1 MPRRWTLS
9 SCIVHRLDTPLPPS
23 LYPRE
28 SHLFL
33 SSLFSTDSQLLS
45 TILLDKFFIR
55 FLRTRGW
62 TRRLRII
69 IVPSFFLYR
78 IYISFI
84 VEWKSNFFSQMFKE
98 SFGLRNAGPGPVFPS
113 PGATRLHSFRDFGR
127 PVFFPPPPHAQWTV
141 VSRLDF
147 RFWPGDDA
155 ASRSCPRGVFHS
167 PSTRGGNRGGGRDL
181 RPATVA
187 PRN

>member
-1 MPRRWTLS
+1 M
-9 SCIVHRLDTPLPPS
+9 HRLDTPLPPS

-55 FLRTRGW
+55 FLPIE
-62 TRRLRII
+62 LEDEH
-69 IVPSFFLYR
+69 VDYVLSSYLLSFYIEY
-78 IYISFI
+78 IYISSWNGKAI
-84 VEWKSNFFSQMFKE
+84 FSPKMFEE
-98 SFGLRNAGPGPVFPS
+98 SSGLRNAGPGPVFPS